1 MPSLL
6 IVIAIV
12 IWSSLGV
19 FVRILDLD
27 VQYIL
32 FYSTLFSLPIQGL
45 IIVSSDLKYKV
56 PPFRDF
62 LFIVLLS
69 ICLLL
74 NTFTFLFAYKKTTI
88 ANAVLTHYIAPV
100 VVAFLGAVFLGEKVT
115 FRVVAAIVIATVGL
129 WIMLG
134 GATTIRDCI
143 KGIFL
148 EGFSITDDLI
158 GITSGLASGLFYAIL
173 IIMIRVF
180 AQRFNPY
187 VLVFFQNLFVVL
199 FLLPF
204 VSLVTI
210 EKMLILLLMGIF
222 HSTAAPYLYY
232 FGLSRVQAQ
241 RAAILG
247 YLEPVGAIIFSMLF
261 LAEIPGF
268 RSYIGGVL
276 VLLSGYITLT
286 EEKR

>member
-6 IVIAIV
+6 IVIAIL

-19 FVRILDLD
+19 FVRLLDLE

-32 FYSTLFSLPIQGL
+32 FYSTLFSLPIQGV
-45 IIVSSDLKYKV
+45 IILSSELKYKV
-56 PPFRDF
+56 PPLRDF

-100 VVAFLGAVFLGEKVT
+100 LVAFLGAMFLGEKVT

-134 GATTIRDCI
+134 GATIGECIR
-143 KGIFL
+143 GVFV

-158 GITSGLASGLFYAIL
+158 GITSGLASGLFYAVL
-173 IIMIRVF
+173 IILIRVF

-187 VLVFFQNLFVVL
+187 VLVFFQNMFVVL

-204 VSLVTI
+204 VSLVTL
-210 EKMLILLLMGIF
+210 EKMLILLIMGIF
-222 HSTAAPYLYY
+222 HSTLAPYLYY

-268 RSYIGGVL
+268 RSYIGGLL

-286 EEKR
+286 ENRK

>member
-6 IVIAIV
+6 IVIAIL

-19 FVRILDLD
+19 FVRVLDLE

-32 FYSTLFSLPIQGL
+32 FYSTLFSLPIQGV
-45 IIVSSDLKYKV
+45 IILSSELKYKV
-56 PPFRDF
+56 PPLRDF

-100 VVAFLGAVFLGEKVT
+100 LVAFLGAMFLGEKVT

-134 GATTIRDCI
+134 GATIGECIR
-143 KGIFL
+143 GVFV

-158 GITSGLASGLFYAIL
+158 GITSGLASGLFYAVL
-173 IIMIRVF
+173 IILIRVF
-180 AQRFNPY
+180 AQKFNPY
-187 VLVFFQNLFVVL
+187 VLVFFQNMFVVL

-204 VSLVTI
+204 VSLVTM
-210 EKMLILLLMGIF
+210 EKILILLIMGIF
-222 HSTAAPYLYY
+222 HSTLAPYLYY

-261 LAEIPGF
+261 LAEIPGL
-268 RSYIGGVL
+268 RSYIGGLL

-286 EEKR
+286 ENRK